1 MKAQTF
7 RLALF
12 AGAFLI
18 LSTMAFAQ
26 TPQMLKRTTVKSDKF
41 DFGVGGTVTIVGS
54 PMGSVTIEG
63 WANNEIEISAEIV
76 VEATTEADLE
86 RLAKVVGFTS
96 DESTGRVSIISVGP
110 HDKKYLKTV
119 DKKFPKALL
128 GNPYRIDYVLK
139 VPRYCDIEID
149 GGKGDLNLAGVEGS
163 IKINYLETN
172 AKLSLI
178 GGGVLAVFGKGDID
192 VTIPT
197 RSWRGR
203 FADVQLASGTMSL
216 NLPTG
221 LNADFDASI
230 IRSGKIENAFTDF
243 KPRVRKQE
251 FTEKSIAAKAG
262 TGGIQLK
269 FSVGD
274 GTMKIMQDRKPV

>member
-1 MKAQTF
+1 MKKYFTLL
-7 RLALF
+7 LAFFSISIFSF
-12 AGAFLI
+12 A
-18 LSTMAFAQ
+18 AFAQ

-63 WANNEIEISAEIV
+63 WAKNEIEITAEIV
-76 VEATTEADLE
+76 VEAATEADLE
-86 RLAKVVGFTS
+86 RLAKVVGFSS

-119 DKKFPKALL
+119 DKKFPKTLL

-139 VPRYCDIEID
+139 VPLYCDMEID
-149 GGKGDLNLAGVEGS
+149 GGKGDLTLSGVEGS
-163 IKINYLETN
+163 IKINYLEAN
-172 AKLSLI
+172 AKLSLV
-178 GGGVLAVFGKGDID
+178 GGGVVAVFGKGDVD
-192 VTIPT
+192 VSIPN

-216 NLPTG
+216 NLPSG

-230 IRSGKIENAFTDF
+230 LRTGKIENAFTDF

>member
-1 MKAQTF
+1 MKKLSAV
-7 RLALF
+7 LL
-12 AGAFLI
+12 AFLSFSI
-18 LSTMAFAQ
+18 FSSAAFAQ
-26 TPQMLKRTTVKSDKF
+26 KPQMLKRTTVKSDTF
-41 DFGVGGTVTIVGS
+41 DFGSGGTVSIVGS

-63 WANNEIEISAEIV
+63 WAKNEIEISAEIV
-76 VEATTEADLE
+76 VEAATEADLE

-119 DKKFPKALL
+119 DKKFPKTLL

-172 AKLSLI
+172 AKLSLV

-192 VTIPT
+192 ITIPT

-203 FADVQLASGTMSL
+203 FADVQLAAGTMSL
-216 NLPTG
+216 NLPSG

-230 IRSGKIENAFTDF
+230 LRSGKIENAFTDF
-243 KPRVRKQE
+243 KPRVRKVE

-274 GTMKIMQDRKPV
+274 GTMKIVQDRKPV